1 MLIGSLLLLFL
12 AATLHAIANALMKN
26 SRVKLAFVWWMLGVS
41 SVLGIP
47 LWFFIPRVEPLAWAL
62 VLISGVLEVIYFFTL
77 TRAYSTG
84 DLSVVYPIA
93 RGSAPLFLLIWAVLF
108 LQERPSPSGIAGIV
122 AIALGLYLINL
133 RSLGEWNRPFHA
145 FKSAAPRWALLTGIL
160 ISAYTAVD
168 KIGVAYFS
176 PLLYLYFVLFIGWI
190 FLSVQWFL
198 PVQRA
203 ALIAEVGNRKRVL
216 AVVAAAIFGTA
227 GYTLVLAAMRM
238 SPASYVGAVREVS
251 VVIGAWIG
259 VRFMGEQG
267 GALRIIASSLVATG
281 ILLIAFGG

>member
-12 AATLHAIANALMKN
+12 AAILHALANALMKN

-41 SVLGIP
+41 CVLGLP
-47 LWFFIPRVEPLAWAL
+47 LWFFIPKVEPLAWAL
-62 VLISGVLEVIYFFTL
+62 IFISGVLEVIYFFTL

-84 DLSVVYPIA
+84 ELSVVYPIA

-108 LQERPSPSGIAGIV
+108 LKERPTPTGMVGIV
-122 AIALGLYLINL
+122 AVAAGLYLINL
-133 RSLGEWNRPFHA
+133 RGIGDWNRPLHA
-145 FKSAAPRWALLTGIL
+145 FQSAAPRWALLTGIL

-176 PLLYLYFVLFIGWI
+176 PLVYIYFVLFIGWI

-203 ALIAEVGNRKRVL
+203 ALLAEVAERKRAL
-216 AVVAAAIFGTA
+216 AVFAAAIFGTA
-227 GYTLVLAAMRM
+227 GYTLVLAAMRL

-267 GALRIIASSLVATG
+267 GSLRIVASSLVAIG
-281 ILLIAFGG
+281 ILLIALGG

>member
-1 MLIGSLLLLFL
+1 MLIGSLLLLFF
-12 AATLHAIANALMKN
+12 AAILHALANALMKN

-41 SVLGIP
+41 CVLGIP
-47 LWFFIPRVEPLAWAL
+47 LWFFIPEVEPLAWTL
-62 VLISGVLEVIYFFTL
+62 LLISGVLEVIYFFTL

-84 DLSVVYPIA
+84 ELSVVYPIA

-108 LQERPSPSGIAGIV
+108 LKERPTPTGMAGIV
-122 AIALGLYLINL
+122 AVAAGLYLINL
-133 RSLGEWNRPFHA
+133 RGIRDWNRPLHA
-145 FKSAAPRWALLTGIL
+145 FRSAAPRWALLTGLL

-176 PLLYLYFVLFIGWI
+176 PLLYIYFVLFIGWI

-203 ALIAEVGNRKRVL
+203 ALLAEVAERKRAL

-227 GYTLVLAAMRM
+227 GYTLVLAAMRL

-259 VRFMGEQG
+259 VRFLGEQG
-267 GALRIIASSLVATG
+267 GSLRIVASSLVAIG
-281 ILLIAFGG
+281 ILLIALGG